1 MSEVTHDPQQDYINS
16 LEQQCAA
23 LTQRWSP
30 EKPTK
35 PGWYWWRDLDKKEG
49 TATGMIVFVYLG
61 IDGKSLC
68 VQRDGSFGDIVMMPR
83 MTGEWAGPLGVPQ

>member
-35 PGWYWWRDLDKKEG
+35 PGWYWRRNLSWPNGYIIELDQDELN
-49 TATGMIVFVYLG
+49 GMVRHGWYS
-61 IDGKSLC
+61 D
-68 VQRDGSFGDIVMMPR
+68 
-83 MTGEWAGPLGVPQ
+83 GEWAGPLEVPQWTR